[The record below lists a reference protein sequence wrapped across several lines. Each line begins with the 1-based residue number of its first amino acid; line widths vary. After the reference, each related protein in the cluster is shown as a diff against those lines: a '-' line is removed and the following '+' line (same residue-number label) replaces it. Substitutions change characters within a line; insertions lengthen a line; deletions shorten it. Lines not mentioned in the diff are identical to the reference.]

1 MMERRKQEL
10 RLVETGYGELEVS
23 PTLDVFIVKHWGLP
37 PGWSKSETQVLIQIP
52 PGYPV
57 TPPDNFYTDQDLC
70 LEGGLQPGNSNP
82 NVVLMDRQWRLF
94 SYHVEGGDWLPHA
107 DALKG
112 HNFLTFLQGVTKR
125 LREVN

>member
-10 RLVETGYGELEVS
+10 KLVEARYGELEVS
-23 PTLDVFIVKHWGLP
+23 PTLDWFIVKHWRLS

-57 TPPDNFYTDQDLC
+57 TPPDNFYTDQDLH
-70 LEGGLQPGNSNP
+70 LERGLQPGNSNP
-82 NVVLMDRQWRLF
+82 NVVLIDRRWHSF

-107 DALKG
+107 DPLNG
-112 HNFLTFLQGVTKR
+112 HNLLTFLQGVAKR
-125 LREVN
+125 LAEVS